1 MTDPRDDVA
10 VGSDRGRR
18 GSDVNREPGAAA
30 PGVSGTGGLMSNRKK
45 PIRMSLLDRLLGREK
60 DDGDD
65 GTCCDLQIEEI
76 DADEN

>member
-1 MTDPRDDVA
+1 
-10 VGSDRGRR
+10 
-18 GSDVNREPGAAA
+18 
-30 PGVSGTGGLMSNRKK
+30 MSNRKK